1 MYKRQEQETQ
11 TKKSIFIDGVL
22 FDLDSYW
29 WKGFVQLE
37 AEDIEVIK
45 AEVPDVV
52 QLGRVRLLK
61 HAAFQDFQLIESKA
75 RLAVDKFSYPFMI
88 STVRFVP
95 YTVLPDL
102 MDVLEGLRKAFL
114 VYVDDFI
121 FRYESNRN
129 DYLLQ
134 YEKLSERIRDRYPD
148 VMSLRSRFY
157 FGWTFFEMAMPE
169 GIRAELTE
177 DLKLDRLKNA
187 WDDSQREVSRR
198 LDKWV
203 DDVGAA
209 MRKEILN
216 TCKSMKDSLDEG
228 KVIRESTLDRARE
241 TVRRLRSMN
250 FIGDIQV
257 EEMVNDLSKS
267 LPGNSERDIPAVAL
281 AFKGSLESIVKE
293 AGDLS
298 DISEST
304 GEYKRRFIL

>member
-1 MYKRQEQETQ
+1 
-11 TKKSIFIDGVL
+11 
-22 FDLDSYW
+22 
-29 WKGFVQLE
+29 
-37 AEDIEVIK
+37 
-45 AEVPDVV
+45 
-52 QLGRVRLLK
+52 
-61 HAAFQDFQLIESKA
+61 
-75 RLAVDKFSYPFMI
+75 
-88 STVRFVP
+88 
-95 YTVLPDL
+95 
-102 MDVLEGLRKAFL
+102 
-114 VYVDDFI
+114 
-121 FRYESNRN
+121 
-129 DYLLQ
+129 
-134 YEKLSERIRDRYPD
+134 
-148 VMSLRSRFY
+148 MSLRSRFY

>member
-1 MYKRQEQETQ
+1 MALKEQETQ